1 LKENNSLADNE
12 FEILEI
18 NGRRLVEMRETVFSI
33 EHLVNDGILERGDKD
48 EFIVLFHIPREAI
61 AGPVLL

>member
-12 FEILEI
+12 FEIVEI
-18 NGRRLVEMRETVFSI
+18 NGRRLVEMRGTVFSI

-61 AGPVLL
+61 AGPVLF

>member
-1 LKENNSLADNE
+1 
-12 FEILEI
+12 
-18 NGRRLVEMRETVFSI
+18 MRETVFSI

-61 AGPVLL
+61 AGPVWL

>member
-1 LKENNSLADNE
+1 LEENNILADNE
-12 FEILEI
+12 VEIVEI
-18 NGRRLVEMRETVFSI
+18 DDRRLVEMRGIVFSI
-33 EHLVNDGILERGDKD
+33 EHLVNDGILERSDKN